1 MNGTD
6 FRRRFALTL
15 GLAFTLTLA
24 TAAVAFAAGPFDGH
38 WQGSIQVPGQAL
50 EIDVDL
56 ATAEDGTLSG
66 DISIPIQGLRDFALS
81 GIEAD
86 LEADPATIRFEMA
99 GIPGMP
105 TFEGTLSGDG
115 KTLSGTFHQ
124 GGAALPFELTTG
136 GLSPADEAREALAGF
151 GELAEQAVADFNVP
165 GAGIAVVA
173 GGEVVYAEGFGHRDV
188 EQGLP
193 MTADSLFAIGS
204 TTKAMTATLLG
215 MLVDEGKL
223 EWDEPLTQYL
233 PGFRLSDPMVTARIT
248 PRDLVTHRSGLPRH
262 DLLWYNNNGV
272 SRREVIERLA
282 HLELTADLRERFQYN
297 NLMFMTA
304 GYLAGTL
311 EGSTWEEA
319 IRSRLFEPLGMERTN
334 LSVAASETD
343 PDHALPYR
351 EEDEEEDDTLER
363 IPFRTIDLVGPAG
376 SVNSTVREMASW
388 LLFNLNRGR
397 VGETQLVNPA
407 TLADIQSP
415 HMTLPGAPTPDSRVS
430 QRDYGMGW
438 MVEVYRG
445 HRRLQHG
452 GGIDGFTTSVML
464 YPDDGVGVVA
474 FSNRG
479 SGLPNL
485 LAQEA
490 ADRVLGLEPVDWL
503 GEALTRLDAAEK
515 VAEEAE
521 SKKEALRV
529 ADTTPSHPMAD
540 YLGSYEHPGYGVL
553 TITAGDGGETGE
565 DRALALTFNGI
576 TAPLEHWH
584 YDVWNGAET
593 DGDPTF
599 EGTKLLFRTDFEGQI
614 TEVEA
619 PFELTASPI
628 VFTKQPDPRL
638 SDPKYL
644 DRLVGTYEGATGQR
658 GRIER
663 SGDTLTLNLP
673 GQPTFTLVPQ
683 VSGRFGLEGLE
694 GFSIDFVEEKGKI
707 TKVVYYQPN
716 GVFEAR
722 RVED

>member
-1 MNGTD
+1 MRTTN
-6 FRRRFALTL
+6 RRWTTSLALVLAL
-15 GLAFTLTLA
+15 G
-24 TAAVAFAAGPFDGH
+24 TAAAAFAAGPFDGH
-38 WQGSIQVPGQAL
+38 WQGSIQVPGQPL
-50 EIDVDL
+50 DIDVDL
-56 ATAEDGTLSG
+56 ATAEDGTLAG
-66 DISIPIQGLRDFALS
+66 DISIPIQRLQDFALS
-81 GIEAD
+81 GVEAD

-105 TFEGTLSGDG
+105 TFEGTLSEDG

-124 GGAALPFELTTG
+124 GGATLAFELTTG
-136 GLSPADEAREALAGF
+136 GASPADEAREALAGF
-151 GELAEQAVADFNVP
+151 DALAEQAVADFNVP

-223 EWDEPLTQYL
+223 DWDEPLTRYL
-233 PGFRLSDPMVTARIT
+233 SGFRLSDPMITARIT

-272 SRREVIERLA
+272 SRREMVARLA
-282 HLELTADLRERFQYN
+282 NLELTADLRERFQYN

-311 EGSTWEEA
+311 DGTTWEEA

-334 LSVAASETD
+334 VSVATSQTD

-351 EEDEEEDDTLER
+351 AADDDTLER

-376 SVNSTVREMASW
+376 SVNSTVAEMSRW

-397 VGETQLVNPA
+397 VGGTQLVNPA
-407 TLADIQSP
+407 TLADIQSS
-415 HMTLPGAPTPDSRVS
+415 HMTLPNAPTPESRVS
-430 QRDYGMGW
+430 QRAYGMGW

-445 HRRLQHG
+445 HRRLEHG
-452 GGIDGFTTSVML
+452 GGIDGFSTSVML
-464 YPDDGVGVVA
+464 FPDDGVGVVA
-474 FSNRG
+474 FTNRG
-479 SGLPNL
+479 SGLPGL
-485 LAQEA
+485 LAQHA
-490 ADRVLGLEPVDWL
+490 ADRVLGLEPVDWV
-503 GEALTRLDAAEK
+503 GEALTRIEAAES

-529 ADTTPSHPMAD
+529 ADTAPSHPLAD
-540 YLGSYEHPGYGVL
+540 YLGTYEHPSYGVL
-553 TITAGDGGETGE
+553 TVAAGDGGETGDE
-565 DRALALTFNGI
+565 RALTMTFNGI

-599 EGTKLLFRTDFEGQI
+599 EGTKLLFRADFEGQI

-628 VFTKQPDPRL
+628 VFTKQPDPKL
-638 SDPKYL
+638 SDPEYL
-644 DRLVGTYEGATGQR
+644 DHLVGVYQGATGQR

-663 SGDTLTLNLP
+663 SGDTLTLQLP
-673 GQPTFTLVPQ
+673 GQPVYTLVPQ
-683 VSGRFGLEGLE
+683 VSGRFGLKGLE
-694 GFSIDFVEEKGKI
+694 GFSIGFVEEEGKV
-707 TKVVYYQPN
+707 TKAVYYQPN
-716 GVFEAR
+716 GVFEAV